1 MILQFLIQMCE
12 CWVVA
17 LLTKIK
23 NLETASISEGIN
35 YELWMCWFNW
45 MNMPHRQEMDSD
57 LW

>member
-35 YELWMCWFNW
+35 YELWMCWFN
-45 MNMPHRQEMDSD
+45 
-57 LW
+57 